1 MFYYVDCP
9 ECKKDLSRFAEQEN
23 LDNGPIYCPYC
34 ESALRLKYGEIFERE
49 MGGDC
54 IIFWFEKWED

>member
-9 ECKKDLSRFAEQEN
+9 ECKKDLSHFAKQEN
-23 LDNGPIYCPYC
+23 LNKEPIYCPYC
-34 ESALRLKYGEIFERE
+34 ENALSLKYGEIYEQE